1 MIPTILEEN
10 LSTGILLLNRSL
22 EVTWANDSFL
32 QILGKTRS
40 QVLGRTFDTWV
51 VSKFARYKEALDAC
65 VSVGHPFI
73 IRE

>member
-40 QVLGRTFDTWV
+40 QV
-51 VSKFARYKEALDAC
+51 
-65 VSVGHPFI
+65 
-73 IRE
+73 